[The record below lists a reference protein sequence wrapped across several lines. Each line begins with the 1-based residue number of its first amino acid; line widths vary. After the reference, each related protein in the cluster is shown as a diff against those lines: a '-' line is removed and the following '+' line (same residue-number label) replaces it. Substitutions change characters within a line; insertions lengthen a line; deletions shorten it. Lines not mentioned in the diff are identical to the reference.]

1 MAQQIYATRNYGGS
15 APENYDKYFVPAIGG
30 PLAEDLVALASI
42 RPGERVLD
50 VACGTGV
57 VTRLAADRVGRSGA
71 VAGLDLNPGMLSVA
85 RTRASNGHAI
95 DWYETSA
102 EAMPL
107 PDASF
112 DVALCQ
118 MGLQFMPDKVQAL
131 KEMRRVVGPKGRVV
145 LNFPGPAPELFAIF
159 ADGLARH
166 INAKSRGF
174 VEVVFSLHD
183 ADTLH
188 DLVTRA
194 GFARIQIKT
203 ATRALEL
210 PAPEDFLWQYVHSTP
225 LAGLVSQASEA
236 QREALTREVC
246 DAWQKFVV
254 DGAMR
259 LEVRMTTVSAGPEI
273 QS

>member
-1 MAQQIYATRNYGGS
+1 MTQQIYATKNYGGS

-42 RPGERVLD
+42 RAGERVLD

-57 VTRLAADRVGRSGA
+57 VTRLAADRVGQSGA

-85 RTRASNGHAI
+85 RARSPAGQSV
-95 DWYETSA
+95 DWFETSA

-112 DVALCQ
+112 DVVLCQ

-145 LNFPGPAPELFAIF
+145 LNFPGPVPELFAIF
-159 ADGLARH
+159 GDGLARH
-166 INAKSRGF
+166 IDARSRGF

-183 ADTLH
+183 ADTLR
-188 DLVTRA
+188 DLMKRA
-194 GFARIQIKT
+194 GFEKIQINSANK
-203 ATRALEL
+203 ALEL
-210 PAPEDFLWQYVHSTP
+210 PKPEDFLWQYIHSTP
-225 LAGLVSQASEA
+225 LAGLTSKATEA
-236 QREALTREVC
+236 QRQALTRDVC

-259 LEVRMTTVSAGPEI
+259 LVVRMTTVSAGPDV